1 MKERNSGLIVS
12 RKRKISGWEKL
23 LGIKFPRTYRQF
35 LLEREEIEKETGFE
49 LPVLGLATKENP
61 MSVSEATEI
70 LRTNRPDLKDKPLIC
85 IRFIGNWA
93 VCLDLRE
100 KLEKDL
106 VICNR

>member
-1 MKERNSGLIVS
+1 MEKKERIELIEEILDVH
-12 RKRKISGWEKL
+12 
-23 LGIKFPRTYRQF
+23 FPRTYRQF